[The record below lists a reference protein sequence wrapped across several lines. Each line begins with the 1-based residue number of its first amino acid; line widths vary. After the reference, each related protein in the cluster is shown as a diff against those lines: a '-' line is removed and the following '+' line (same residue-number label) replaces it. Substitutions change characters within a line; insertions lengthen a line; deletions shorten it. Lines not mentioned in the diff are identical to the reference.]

1 MANKNPFNRIV
12 DWNNERGII
21 DKGYDH
27 VNETSFIIEEL
38 LEGTCDVESK
48 KANKIAKG
56 LAKVLNLFKVDMAK
70 EKMVDAFCDIIVFAT
85 GAIAKLGYDP
95 NKAMNET
102 LKEIEDRTG
111 KMIDGKFVK
120 DKKENAYKADYS
132 KCLLKD

>member
-1 MANKNPFNRIV
+1 MAYKNAFKRIV
-12 DWNNERGII
+12 DWNNERGLIK
-21 DKGYDH
+21 KGYNH

-38 LEGTCDVESK
+38 IEGTCDVDSK
-48 KANKIAKG
+48 KANKIAKF
-56 LAKVLNLFKVDMAK
+56 LAKGLSFFKVDMAK

-95 NKAMNET
+95 SKAMNET
-102 LKEIEDRTG
+102 LLEIEDRTG

-132 KCLLKD
+132 KCVLD